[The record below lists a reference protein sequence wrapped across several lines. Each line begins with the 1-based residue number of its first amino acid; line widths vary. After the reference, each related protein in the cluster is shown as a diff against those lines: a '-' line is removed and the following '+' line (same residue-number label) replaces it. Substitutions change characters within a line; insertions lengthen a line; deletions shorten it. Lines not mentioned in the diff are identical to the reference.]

1 MSTLIVNAFIKI
13 NAFRKLKFSPYSF
26 MLSIRGE
33 KMDSNIK
40 TIIGERIRQL
50 RLEKGWSQEELA
62 HRASI
67 HPSHMGQ
74 IERGE
79 KSFTIDSLEKVIKA
93 LDITFEEL
101 FRFINPDFKGKD
113 TSIVYKITNKLINR
127 NIDDQKAIDKFID
140 ILLWWKDR

>member
-1 MSTLIVNAFIKI
+1 MSTLKINEFIKNNVYQALI
-13 NAFRKLKFSPYSF
+13 FSPRSY

-33 KMDSNIK
+33 KMDSNVK

-50 RLEKGWSQEELA
+50 RVEKGWSQEELA
-62 HRASI
+62 HRANL

-79 KSFTIDSLEKVIKA
+79 KSFTIDSIEKVINA

-113 TSIVYKITNKLINR
+113 TTIVYKITNKLINR
-127 NIDDQKAIDKFID
+127 SMNDQKAVDKLID
-140 ILLWWKDR
+140 ILLWWKDS

>member
-1 MSTLIVNAFIKI
+1 VSTLKI
-13 NAFRKLKFSPYSF
+13 NEVINSSVYRALIFSPHSY

-33 KMDSNIK
+33 KMDSNVKI
-40 TIIGERIRQL
+40 IIGERIRQL
-50 RLEKGWSQEELA
+50 RVEKGWSQEELA
-62 HRASI
+62 HRADL

-79 KSFTIDSLEKVIKA
+79 KSFTIDSLEKVINA

-113 TSIVYKITNKLINR
+113 TSMVYKITNKLINR
-127 NIDDQKAIDKFID
+127 NMDDQKAIDKLVD